1 MKDPAT
7 LPVAV
12 FEIGEVCIRSTWIRS
27 ETVLGQHRIH
37 HLSNRSFV
45 RVGGIADDQVAFSS
59 ACFPVSESI
68 RICQTRVLASTDAL
82 NSHCF
87 PE

>member
-1 MKDPAT
+1 MKDST
-7 LPVAV
+7 ILPVAAFDV
-12 FEIGEVCIRSTWIRS
+12 GEVCVRSSGIGS
-27 ETVLGQHRIH
+27 ETVLSQHRVQN
-37 HLSNRSFV
+37 LSDGGFV
-45 RVGGIADDQVAFSS
+45 CIAGVADDQVAFSS
-59 ACFPVSESI
+59 ARFPVSESI